1 MSYFTWQEKGLTQD
15 CESLEAM
22 ASRFEESAKLMRKM
36 AREGFI
42 LKIEKKKQLIT
53 HENSNIFNEW
63 GFISEEAPF
72 RQLALIPDNGIT
84 SASRL
89 EPEKVN

>member
-36 AREGFI
+36 AKEGFI
-42 LKIEKKKQLIT
+42 LKIQKKKQLIT

-84 SASRL
+84 SASRF

>member
-1 MSYFTWQEKGLTQD
+1 MSYFTWKERGLTQD

-22 ASRFEESAKLMRKM
+22 ASRFEESAKLMRRM
-36 AREGFI
+36 AEEGFI
-42 LKIEKKKQLIT
+42 LQIRKNKQLIT

-63 GFISEEAPF
+63 GFVSEEAPF

-84 SASRL
+84 SASDL
-89 EPEKVN
+89 DSVKLN

>member
-1 MSYFTWQEKGLTQD
+1 MSYFTWKETGLTQD

-22 ASRFEESAKLMRKM
+22 ASRFEESAKLMRRM
-36 AREGFI
+36 ADEGFI
-42 LKIEKKKQLIT
+42 LQIRKKKQLIT
-53 HENSNIFNEW
+53 HKDSNIFNEW

-84 SASRL
+84 SASD
-89 EPEKVN
+89 